1 MSPVCGAF
9 NRINEDVT
17 VDINSMMHA
26 LNHKSAAQ
34 TWLLSEGVAKEWQ
47 GGDEPAKGPVLGQ
60 VSFSVREQPI
70 ERPSFD
76 CIGNLAVLFEGEL
89 YNSQALEAKLDPGH
103 KLSNG
108 SASEIVAHMLEEVY
122 EDNLAGAVK
131 KVVRLLDGP
140 YCIAVSNG
148 AEIILVRDPAGLRPV
163 FYAEN
168 GDLQA
173 FASRKTALWHI
184 GLRNVK
190 PLRAGMLASFSKNGI
205 RLDEAYT
212 LEDLGSEVVI
222 DDLDTT
228 VDSYCN
234 LLISAIEKR
243 MQNLK
248 RFGVLMSGGVDSC
261 LIAKLASEAAAEEGV
276 EVTAYTAGTYGA
288 ADFEHAEHF
297 ARELGLKH
305 RVRRLSQS
313 EVESYVPSVVAAV
326 EERDIVQIEAGIGI
340 YAALEMA
347 SQDGV
352 NAIFSGQGPDELW
365 GGYTWYPQLI
375 ARGSYEKLL
384 QTMQDDLAR
393 GDIETFDRENKVAL
407 AHGVEQ
413 LFPYVDNEIVKLAM
427 SVSPRL
433 KVTSGKDTMGK
444 HPHRQA
450 ARRLGLPAKY
460 ACRGKNAAQHG
471 TGIHDAL
478 DTVARKKGFTPR
490 MVARIGYNSEE
501 VSKEKLASS
510 TRYGYKY
517 DDEEL
522 WQVSQHVQLFLDSI
536 AYDNGLLNNAER
548 SKIEEFLQKA

>member
-9 NRINEDVT
+9 NRVNEDAT
-17 VDINSMMHA
+17 CEINSMMRA

-34 TWLLSEGVAKEWQ
+34 AWLVSEGVAKRWQ
-47 GGDEPAKGPVLGQ
+47 GGDEPVKGSVLGQ
-60 VSFSVREQPI
+60 VSFSIREQPI

-89 YNSQALEAKLDPGH
+89 YNSQALEAKLGPGH

-122 EDNLAGAVK
+122 EDNLAGAIK

-173 FASRKTALWHI
+173 FASKKTALWHM
-184 GLRNVK
+184 GMRNVE
-190 PLRAGMLASFSKNGI
+190 PLRAGMLASFNKSGI

-212 LEDLGSEVVI
+212 LEDMGSEVVI
-222 DDLDTT
+222 DDIDTA
-228 VDSYCN
+228 VNSYCN
-234 LLISAIEKR
+234 LLISAVEKR
-243 MQNLK
+243 MRNLK

-313 EVESYVPSVVAAV
+313 EVESYVPSVVTAV

-365 GGYTWYPQLI
+365 GGYSWYPQVI

-407 AHGVEQ
+407 AHGAEQ

-427 SVSPRL
+427 SVPPRL
-433 KVTSGKDTMGK
+433 KVTSGKDTLGK

-450 ARRLGLPAKY
+450 ARKLGLPAEY
-460 ACRGKNAAQHG
+460 ACRDKNAAQHG

-490 MVARIGYNSEE
+490 LVARIGYNSEE

-510 TRYGYKY
+510 TRYGYQY
-517 DDEEL
+517 DEEEL

-536 AYDNGLLNNAER
+536 AYDNGLLNKAER
-548 SKIEEFLQKA
+548 AKIEEFLQKA